1 MTSIENMADE
11 IMRGLHEYSDIADD
25 AMKKAVI
32 EELFERD
39 YSIFEKSSEGI

>member
-1 MTSIENMADE
+1 MEKY
-11 IMRGLHEYSDIADD
+11 IMEAIGDD

-39 YSIFEKSSEGI
+39 YSIFDE